1 MNLLAALGLAPKP
14 TPAPVRYY
22 AATRSESRRI
32 QRLRADVLCELAV
45 YVATQTPEQI
55 KADNDA
61 VFGINPPLRTA
72 RN

>member
-14 TPAPVRYY
+14 APAPVRYVV
-22 AATRSESRRI
+22 ATRSESRRI

-45 YVATQTPEQI
+45 YVATATPEQI

-61 VFGINPPLRTA
+61 VFGINPEKRG
-72 RN
+72 

>member
-1 MNLLAALGLAPKP
+1 MFWDRFLHRQQP
-14 TPAPVRYY
+14 PARQPLRAIVAY
-22 AATRSESRRI
+22 RSESRRI

-45 YVATQTPEQI
+45 YVATATPEQI

-61 VFGINPPLRTA
+61 VFGINPPRKTA